1 MLFQEGLS
9 AESRITVTE
18 DLTAAA
24 MGSGDMAVLA
34 TPAMVALMEN
44 ASMKAV
50 AEALDEGQTTV
61 GTAISTSH
69 LRPSAIGSEVRAIA
83 TLTQISGR
91 ALEFTVTAYDGD
103 NIIGEGKHTRFIVDK
118 ERFLAKLA

>member
-9 AESRITVTE
+9 AESQIIVTE
-18 DLTAAA
+18 ELTAAS
-24 MGSGDMAVLA
+24 MGSGDMAVFA

-44 ASMKAV
+44 AAMKAV
-50 AEALDEGQTTV
+50 APALQDGQTTV

-69 LRPSAIGSEVRAIA
+69 LRPSALGAEVRAKAELIR
-83 TLTQISGR
+83 IDGR
-91 ALEFTVTAYDGD
+91 ALEFSITAYDGD
-103 NIIGEGKHTRFIVDK
+103 RIIGEARHSRFIVDK